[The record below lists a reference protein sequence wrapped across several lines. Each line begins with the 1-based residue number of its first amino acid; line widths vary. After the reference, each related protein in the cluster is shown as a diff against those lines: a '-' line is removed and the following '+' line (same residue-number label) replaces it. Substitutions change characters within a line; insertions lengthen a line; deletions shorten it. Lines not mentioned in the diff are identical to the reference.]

1 MWMCVQ
7 GGSSESSGDSSS
19 SDSESSSDESL
30 QFDDGL
36 DEDLVGDEEDRS
48 KLSNMT
54 DIEREQEMYMR
65 CAVSLLTCWTLL
77 LRDLV
82 HIMMHCNLH

>member
-1 MWMCVQ
+1 MYSLVNCTYVCKKTGGVAVWMCVQ

-65 CAVSLLTCWTLL
+65 
-77 LRDLV
+77 
-82 HIMMHCNLH
+82 